1 MINYQNLWEEVY
13 KEKLELENKN
23 LFLTKNNK
31 DMHKENTLLLKYNYE
46 LENKIKQLKGI
57 I

>member
-1 MINYQNLWEEVY
+1 MIDYKNLYYETYEQ
-13 KEKLELENKN
+13 KLELENKN
-23 LFLTKNNK
+23 RVLEKNNK
-31 DMHKENTLLLKYNYE
+31 DLHKENTLLLKYNYE